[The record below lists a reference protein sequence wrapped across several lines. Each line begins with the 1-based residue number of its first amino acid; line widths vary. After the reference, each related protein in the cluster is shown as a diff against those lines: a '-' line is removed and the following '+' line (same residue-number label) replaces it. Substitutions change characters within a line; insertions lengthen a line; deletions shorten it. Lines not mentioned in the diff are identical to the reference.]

1 MSSFFIR
8 KGNTDKAASKS
19 GAGGRKRKGKL
30 GKQSTSNSK
39 AKKPKRNFED
49 EEISSDEFSDVH
61 SENEVDEG
69 EDVEDVETAQE
80 RKLRLAKSYLE
91 EIEKEEKERLERQ
104 EIDNEVLASRLKDDV
119 LAKAGKLRRKI
130 GDLLETVIESD
141 INVLRNKRHKLSVTC
156 VVVSNDCKH
165 VYSASKDANIIKWD
179 IAKREKVHIIESSH
193 NNKLKKGKSHSADI
207 LSLAISADNQF
218 LASGDVKSVIHIWRP
233 ETMEHLHTFNYHSGA
248 ITGLAICQET
258 NSLYSASADRSVK
271 VFNLDEMMY
280 VETLFGHQS
289 SVTSIDVLCKDRTI
303 STGGTDNSVRVW
315 KIQEE
320 SQLIYNGSGR
330 SIDVVKRLDDDHFVT
345 GGEDG
350 LVAVWG
356 VLKKKP
362 SHIISN
368 SHEKDSSGEANW
380 VTCVATLGTSDVFAT
395 GSSDGF
401 IKVWKCEDRYRKS
414 KLLFTVAVQGF
425 INSMAFSTD
434 DKYLVVGVGQEH
446 KLGRWKR
453 IKEARNSVLLIELKK
468 RKEPLVAVNG
478 ES

>member
-8 KGNTDKAASKS
+8 KSNSVKSASKS
-19 GAGGRKRKGKL
+19 GAGGRKKKL
-30 GKQSTSNSK
+30 GKQKPSNSK
-39 AKKPKRNFED
+39 AKKSKTNFED

-61 SENEVDEG
+61 SENDIDEREG
-69 EDVEDVETAQE
+69 VEDVETAQE
-80 RKLRLAKSYLE
+80 AKLRLAYSYLE

-104 EIDNEVLASRLKDDV
+104 EIDKEVIASRLKDEV

-130 GDLLETVIESD
+130 GDLLETVTETNIA
-141 INVLRNKRHKLSVTC
+141 VLHNKKHKLSVTC

-165 VYSASKDANIIKWD
+165 IYSASKDATIIKWD
-179 IAKREKVHIIESSH
+179 ISKKAKVNVIYSCHKLKSKSAKVHD
-193 NNKLKKGKSHSADI
+193 AAI

-218 LASGDVKSVIHIWRP
+218 LASGDVESVIHIWQP
-233 ETMEHLHTFNYHSGA
+233 ETMNHLHTFKYHSGA
-248 ITGLAICQET
+248 ITGLAICQES

-280 VETLFGHQS
+280 VETLIGHQS
-289 SVTSIDVLCKDRTI
+289 SVTSIDVLCKNRTI

-350 LVAVWG
+350 IVGVWG
-356 VLKKKP
+356 ILKKKP
-362 SHIISN
+362 THTILN
-368 SHEKDSSGEANW
+368 SHEKDGSGEPNW
-380 VTCVATLGTSDVFAT
+380 VTSVATLTSSDVFAT

-401 IKVWKCEDRYRKS
+401 IKVWKCEDKYRKS
-414 KLLFTVAVQGF
+414 KLLFTIAVKGF
-425 INSMAFSTD
+425 INSMAFSLD
-434 DKYLVVGVGQEH
+434 DRYLVVGVGQEH
-446 KLGRWKR
+446 KLGRWQR
-453 IKEARNSVLLIELKK
+453 IKEARNSVVLIELKK
-468 RKEPLVAVNG
+468 RKETVLPVNG